1 MNGYTHKRLKGIEK
15 REQRRKKMREKK
27 KSRLLRNIKEY

>member
-1 MNGYTHKRLKGIEK
+1 MNGYTHQRLKGIEK

-27 KSRLLRNIKEY
+27 KESIIKEY